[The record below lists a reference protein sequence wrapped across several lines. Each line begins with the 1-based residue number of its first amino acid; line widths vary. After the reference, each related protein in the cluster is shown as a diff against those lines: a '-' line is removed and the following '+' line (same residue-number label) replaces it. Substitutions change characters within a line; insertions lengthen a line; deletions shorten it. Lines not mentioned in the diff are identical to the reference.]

1 MAKDILVTD
10 RLTDI
15 MTNSAA
21 HLIAQLDKNDAQIK
35 SAFWFFNP
43 EKKMW
48 RLILAS
54 PLVST
59 EGPRLFYKR
68 ILNATKELGD
78 DELICLHDI
87 TASTMS
93 NKIVQLIKTAVAT
106 KNNDISDIRYSKNAV
121 NGTFI
126 EDSLIYRSSL

>member
-1 MAKDILVTD
+1 
-10 RLTDI
+10 
-15 MTNSAA
+15 
-21 HLIAQLDKNDAQIK
+21 LDKNDAQIK

>member
-1 MAKDILVTD
+1 MAKDILVAD

-68 ILNATKELGD
+68 ILKATKELGD